1 MIAGATRNEPYP
13 YEEFLIEDTLESA
26 PGQEGILATIEK
38 LVEEQHELRI
48 QLAQHPLKDRAATER
63 LRAINSQVQR
73 LWTEVR
79 RIRAVRRVE
88 LEEALGI
95 DAAAIS
101 N

>member
-26 PGQEGILATIEK
+26 PGQEEILATIEK

-48 QLAQHPLKDRAATER
+48 QLAQHPLKDRAAKER

-95 DAAAIS
+95 DAAVIS

>member
-13 YEEFLIEDTLESA
+13 YEEFLIEDTLERA
-26 PGQEGILATIEK
+26 LGQEGILATIEK
-38 LVEEQHELRI
+38 LVEEQHELRM
-48 QLAQHPLKDRAATER
+48 QLAKHPLKDRVAKER
-63 LRAINSQVQR
+63 LRTVNSQLQR

-79 RIRAVRRVE
+79 RVRAVRRVE

-95 DAAAIS
+95 DAAVIS

>member
-1 MIAGATRNEPYP
+1 MIAGATRNEPYL

-26 PGQEGILATIEK
+26 PGQEALLATIEK

-48 QLAQHPLKDRAATER
+48 QLAQHPLKDQAAKER
-63 LRAINSQVQR
+63 MRAINSQLR
-73 LWTEVR
+73 ALWTEVR
-79 RIRAVRRVE
+79 RIRAVRRVA

-95 DAAAIS
+95 DAAFII

>member
-13 YEEFLIEDTLESA
+13 YEEFLIEDTLENA
-26 PGQEGILATIEK
+26 PGQEALLDTIEK
-38 LVEEQHELRI
+38 LVEEQHELRM
-48 QLAQHPLKDRAATER
+48 QLAQHPLKDRAATAR

-73 LWTEVR
+73 LWTGVR
-79 RIRAVRRVE
+79 CIRAVRRVE

>member
-1 MIAGATRNEPYP
+1 MIAGTTRNEPYP
-13 YEEFLIEDTLESA
+13 YEEFLIEGTLESA
-26 PGQEGILATIEK
+26 PGQEALLDTIEK
-38 LVEEQHELRI
+38 LVEEQHELRM
-48 QLAQHPLKDRAATER
+48 QLAQHPLKDRAAKER
-63 LRAINSQVQR
+63 LRVINSQVR
-73 LWTEVR
+73 SLWTEVR